1 MSPVEDSLDF
11 EQTRLALGP
20 QFLYQLNQVNGLI
33 LKLCWDFPGSPG
45 VKTHASAAGCMG
57 SVLHWG
63 TRIPTSL
70 TVWLQKNKNKVVFEL
85 SFP

>member
-1 MSPVEDSLDF
+1 MSPVEGSLDF
-11 EQTRLALGP
+11 EQTRSALGP
-20 QFLYQLNQVNGLI
+20 RFLYQLNQVNRLI
-33 LKLCWDFPGSPG
+33 LKLCWGFPGGPG
-45 VKTHASAAGCMG
+45 IQTHASTAGGMG

-70 TVWLQKNKNKVVFEL
+70 TAWLHKNKNKLVFEL